1 MNSQNRMLIV
11 EIPELTVTVVMPVK
25 RIILERHRKVA
36 CDSSQTERQIIRKI
50 KTRNEHRSVWKISMR
65 GFYLYICKVRV

>member
-1 MNSQNRMLIV
+1 MASQNHMLIV
-11 EIPELTVTVVMPVK
+11 EIPELTVTVIMPVK
-25 RIILERHRKVA
+25 RIIMERHRKAA

-50 KTRNEHRSVWKISMR
+50 KMGNERGSVWKISMR